1 MENVENALKKYE
13 NAGFV
18 RYEMEE
24 IKKGFENGL
33 TVEQVAFYARE
44 EFKFH
49 KMREIRKGFEN
60 GLTMEQVKLY
70 AREEFEAS
78 QMEEIRLGF
87 QDGLSMEQVA
97 FYARKEFDSYQ
108 MDMVRCALKIGLNF
122 EQTEFFTKDDFDDS
136 QMEEISKGFQDGL
149 SLEQVKMYA
158 KEEFPYWKMKVI
170 RLGLKN
176 NFTMEQI
183 ENYCEKEIWKCS
195 KKDIEEAS
203 QKLSQ
208 YGYDNLDEFDKMIC
222 DIDFSMTYHQA
233 LTNFEIIDFCLKN
246 NVSLEKT
253 KPYLKKSF
261 FDKPSDNLFCTFY
274 PGAGKNSGYLY
285 AVDGIHYGLTLD
297 QIKFCIK
304 EEFSRDRVLKLG
316 EQLIQGIEMF
326 GDGESIEKLE
336 IATKKIEDEN
346 IANAKKEARKEK
358 IASLFDKYDSVN
370 SHYKKTVEKTSKD
383 FDLIYKKVCQEFGE
397 WFAPI
402 ITKLN
407 CNKIVLNEG
416 VTRFVFDCNNQAID
430 VSINKQEL
438 KPIEKNVEKIKFVDN
453 IANNLDQV
461 VDYVFDKVEEDVD
474 KQISQKEQSLK
485 EEQEIT
491 SLLNKSM
498 EYLGLDNKE
507 R

>member
-87 QDGLSMEQVA
+87 QNGLSMEQVA
-97 FYARKEFDSYQ
+97 FYARKEFDSYR

-122 EQTEFFTKDDFDDS
+122 EQAEFFTKDDFDGGQILQIRD
-136 QMEEISKGFQDGL
+136 GFKDGL
-149 SLEQVKMYA
+149 SFEQVKMYA
-158 KEEFPYWKMKVI
+158 KEEFPDWKMKVI

-183 ENYCEKEIWKCS
+183 ENYCEKEIWNCS
-195 KKDIEEAS
+195 KKDVEKANQKCEE
-203 QKLSQ
+203 
-208 YGYDNLDEFDKMIC
+208 YGWDNVDEFTQMIC
-222 DIDFSMTYHQA
+222 DIDFSMTYHQTF
-233 LTNFEIIDFCLKN
+233 TNFEIIDFLLKN
-246 NVSLEKT
+246 NASIEEA

-261 FDKPSDNLFCTFY
+261 FDKPSDNLFCTHY
-274 PGAGKNSGYLY
+274 PESGNNLDSVYLY
-285 AVDGIHYGLTLD
+285 ADDGIRYGLTLD
-297 QIKFCIK
+297 QIRFCIK
-304 EEFSRDRVLKLG
+304 EEFSRDRVLQLG
-316 EQLIQGIEMF
+316 EQ
-326 GDGESIEKLE
+326 K
-336 IATKKIEDEN
+336 
-346 IANAKKEARKEK
+346 ARKEK

-370 SHYKKTVEKTSKD
+370 SHYKKTVEQTSKD
-383 FDLIYKKVCQEFGE
+383 FDLVYKKVCQEVGE
-397 WFAPI
+397 LFAPI

-416 VTRFVFDCNNQAID
+416 VTQFVFDCNNQEID
-430 VSINKQEL
+430 VSINKKEL

-461 VDYVFDKVEEDVD
+461 VNYVLEKVEKDVD
-474 KQISQKEQSLK
+474 KQISQTEQSLK

-498 EYLGLDNKE
+498 EYFGLDNKE